1 MQEKR
6 APRVRYSRQLY
17 GEDVSAYRS
26 ASLRCKRHKLL
37 FAEAGD
43 YGKREMAAA
52 NGGAVLFSVV
62 ACRAELSQHRATL
75 SPDSGHNTPEHR

>member
-1 MQEKR
+1 M
-6 APRVRYSRQLY
+6 S
-17 GEDVSAYRS
+17 
-26 ASLRCKRHKLL
+26 
-37 FAEAGD
+37 AEAGD

-75 SPDSGHNTPEHR
+75 SPDSLEVGYGAQRM